1 MHRDRGGRAQCRH
14 AERALGGAGRRR
26 VFHQCRHRGG
36 AGPQRRRRILPRAA
50 GEPQGL
56 PHRRRARDAGAGQ
69 PLYFARRQL
78 RRRAHPQR
86 HRRAARRARRAMH
99 LEQQVPGRWPSAR
112 GYAHAYRSLAAAR
125 QQPGILQRRA
135 RRLRARRVQR
145 QGDRA
150 SGCAEDRCPPAQP
163 ESAAVGQRRG
173 GQQARARN
181 LRRRCQVRARHG
193 RGGGAQSPHLRLRE
207 RDRRALAVAGAARRG
222 AAGADCAPAGRS
234 TDQGVSMSSP
244 KPRMTVPATAA
255 FDAARL
261 RADFPIL
268 HQEVHGRPLVYLDN
282 AATTQKPRQVIDVI
296 DHYYAA
302 DNANIHRGVHT
313 LSQRAT
319 DAYEGAREKVRAFIN
334 AADTREIVF
343 VRGATEAINLVAQS
357 YGRPRFKPGDENLI
371 TEMEHH
377 TNIVPWQLLC
387 EQTGAVLKVVPSN
400 EAGELMRDE
409 FHKLLSSRTRLVG
422 VVHISNALGTITPV
436 QEIIAAAHAVGA
448 VVLLDGAQAV
458 AHAAVDVQALDCDFY
473 VFSSHKLYGPTG
485 MGVLYG
491 KRELLEA
498 MPPYQGGGDMIRM
511 VTFDMTDYNALP
523 YKFEAG
529 TPHIAG
535 GIGLGAA
542 IDYVTAIGLDNIAAY
557 EDGLLRYA
565 TEQALQIPGLRLI
578 GTAARK
584 AAILGFVLARVHPHD
599 IGTFLD
605 HEGVAIRTGHHCAMP
620 VMDHFAVPATARAS
634 FALYNTRGDIYRL
647 IAAILRV
654 HEVFG

>member
-99 LEQQVPGRWPSAR
+99 LERLVPGRWPSAR
-112 GYAHAYRSLAAAR
+112 GYARAYRSLAAAR

-181 LRRRCQVRARHG
+181 LRRRCQVRARRHGRSARCRLGVLSARARHG

-319 DAYEGAREKVRAFIN
+319 DAYEGAREKVRSFIN

-343 VRGATEAINLVAQS
+343 LRGATEGIILVAQS
-357 YGRPRFKPGDENLI
+357 YGLPRFKPGDEILI
-371 TEMEHH
+371 TETEHH
-377 TNIVPWQLLC
+377 SNFVPWQLLC
-387 EQTGAVLKVVPSN
+387 EQTGAVLKVVPIN
-400 EAGELMRDE
+400 EAGELMLDE
-409 FHKLLSSRTRLVG
+409 FLKLLSPRTKLVG
-422 VVHISNALGTITPV
+422 VVHISNALGTINPV
-436 QEIIAAAHAVGA
+436 QEIIVAAHTIGA

-498 MPPYQGGGDMIRM
+498 MPPNQGGGDMIRM
-511 VTFDMTDYNALP
+511 VTFDKQEYNALP
-523 YKFEAG
+523 YKFEAR
-529 TPHIAG
+529 TPHFAG

-542 IDYVTAIGLDNIAAY
+542 IDYVAAIGLDYIAGF
-557 EDGLLRYA
+557 EDELLRYA
-565 TEQALQIPGLRLI
+565 TEQA
-578 GTAARK
+578 
-584 AAILGFVLARVHPHD
+584 F
-599 IGTFLD
+599 
-605 HEGVAIRTGHHCAMP
+605 
-620 VMDHFAVPATARAS
+620 
-634 FALYNTRGDIYRL
+634 
-647 IAAILRV
+647 
-654 HEVFG
+654 